1 VASVRRQTIPPLEVI
16 VVVDHNPALLDWV
29 RAELHEAVP
38 VASTGERGLSGARN
52 AGVAAARGDVVA
64 FLDDDAVAA
73 PDWLERLLGPYDDP
87 RVLGVGGSI
96 APRWSDGAPPGFPA
110 EFGWVVGCSYVGL
123 PTTRAPVRNLIGA
136 NMSIRRDVLDRA
148 GGFASALGR
157 VGRLPAGCEETE
169 LCIRAG
175 RGHAGGVFVH
185 EPAARVDHTVPAARA
200 SWRYFA
206 SRCLSEGVS
215 KARVSAL
222 AGAADGLSS
231 ERAYVARVLPAGIAR
246 GVADALRGDPFGLVR
261 AAVIVA
267 GVALTGA
274 GYVVGVVRARAHR

>member
-1 VASVRRQTIPPLEVI
+1 MTMPTVSVVICSYTRSRRQWLEEAVASVRAQTVPPLEV
-16 VVVDHNPALLDWV
+16 VVAVDHNPELFAWVQTALPD
-29 RAELHEAVP
+29 AVA
-38 VASTGERGLSGARN
+38 VASEGPRGLSGARN

-73 PDWLERLLGPYDDP
+73 PDWLDRLLGPYDAP

-96 APRWSDGAPPGFPA
+96 APRWIDGAPPGFPA

-123 PTTRAPVRNLIGA
+123 PTARAPVGNLVGA
-136 NMSIRRDVLDRA
+136 NMAIRRDVLDRA

-185 EPAARVDHTVPAARA
+185 EPGARVDHTVPAARA
-200 SWRYFA
+200 SWRY
-206 SRCLSEGVS
+206 
-215 KARVSAL
+215 
-222 AGAADGLSS
+222 
-231 ERAYVARVLPAGIAR
+231 
-246 GVADALRGDPFGLVR
+246 
-261 AAVIVA
+261 
-267 GVALTGA
+267 
-274 GYVVGVVRARAHR
+274 